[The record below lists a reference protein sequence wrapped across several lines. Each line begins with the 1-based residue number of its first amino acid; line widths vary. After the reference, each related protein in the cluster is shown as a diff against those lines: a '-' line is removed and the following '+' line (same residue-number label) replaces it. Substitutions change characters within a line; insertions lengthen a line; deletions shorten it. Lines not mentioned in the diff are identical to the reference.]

1 MAKGRKVNVIGVGM
15 IKFAK
20 PGASEGYNVMAA
32 KAARAALEDA
42 KVPYDQ
48 IEQAYAGYVYGD
60 STCGQRAV
68 YDVGLTGIPVF
79 NVNNNCSTGSTALFL
94 GRQAVEGGLAE
105 CVLVVGF
112 EQMEKGALGSK
123 FTDRTNPLDQHA
135 GVMSKVQGF
144 NEAPPAA
151 QMFGGAGREYRWRYG
166 TKRETFAKV
175 SAKARQHANKNPYA
189 LFSDV
194 LSVEEIL
201 ASPEV
206 FDPLTRYQCCPPTC
220 GAAAAVLCSDDF
232 AKKHGIAKPV
242 YIAAQSMTTD
252 TPSSFEEDSM
262 IKMVGYDM
270 AVAAAKQVYD
280 RSGVGPQDVDVVEL
294 HDCFTANEILTYEA
308 LGLCKEGEAEKF
320 IEEGNNTYG
329 GKFVTNPSGGLLSKG
344 HPLGA
349 TGLAQCT
356 ELVWQLRGTAD
367 KRQVEG
373 AKVALQHNLGLGGAC
388 VVTMYRRD

>member
-1 MAKGRKVNVIGVGM
+1 MSNKVNVIGVGM
-15 IKFAK
+15 VKFAK
-20 PGASEGYNVMAA
+20 PGASDDYHVMAA
-32 KAARAALEDA
+32 NAARTALQDA
-42 KVPYDQ
+42 GVEYKD
-48 IEQAYAGYVYGD
+48 IEQAFAGYVYGD

-68 YDVGLTGIPVF
+68 YELGLTGIPVV
-79 NVNNNCSTGSTALFL
+79 NVNNNCSTGSTALWL
-94 GRQAVEGGLAE
+94 GRQAILAGEAE

-123 FTDRTNPLDQHA
+123 FNDRPGPLDNFA
-135 GVMSKVQGF
+135 GTMDRVQGF
-144 NEAPPAA
+144 NQAPPAA
-151 QMFGGAGREYRWRYG
+151 QMFGGAGREYRWKYG
-166 TKRETFAKV
+166 TRRETFAKV
-175 SAKARQHANKNPYA
+175 SEKARKHANRNPYA
-189 LFSDV
+189 LFGEL

-220 GAAAAVLCSDDF
+220 GAAAAVLCSDAF
-232 AKKHGIAKPV
+232 AKKKGIAGSV
-242 YIAAQSMTTD
+242 YIAAQAMRTD
-252 TPSSFEEDSM
+252 FPSTFEENSM

-270 AVAAAKQVYD
+270 AKKTAEAVYD
-280 RSGVGPQDVDVVEL
+280 KAGLGPQDVQVVEL
-294 HDCFTANEILTYEA
+294 HDCFTANELLTYEA
-308 LGLCKEGEAEKF
+308 LGLCPEGGAEKF
-320 IEEGNNTYG
+320 VWDGDNTYG

-356 ELVWQLRGTAD
+356 ELVWQLRGQAD